1 MGYGNVHFMNIWKA
15 TLFMEIVIHV
25 GSQVANSHE
34 LSRKNPHQYHQSPI
48 HPVVT
53 SQARGQRRRPTRCL
67 TRMFAGHRVNPGEA
81 GMFGAC
87 AAVSSAG
94 SSA

>member
-1 MGYGNVHFMNIWKA
+1 
-15 TLFMEIVIHV
+15 MEIVIHV

-34 LSRKNPHQYHQSPI
+34 LLWKNPHQYHQSPI
-48 HPVVT
+48 H
-53 SQARGQRRRPTRCL
+53 QARGQRRRPTRCL
-67 TRMFAGHRVNPGEA
+67 TRIFAGHRVNPGEA

-94 SSA
+94 